1 MREKLRKLKEKIKTR
16 FWRTVN
22 YLQDLI
28 ANRPE
33 VVVAFLGLMA
43 TIARSLLKMHHN
55 YNLNKRVKDEKELKT
70 CYYYDK
76 RHGHYVKT
84 IRPLTGKELL
94 ELDKRYKK
102 GESYSEILSSMK
114 LLR

>member
-1 MREKLRKLKEKIKTR
+1 MREKLRKLKEEIKTK
-16 FWRTVN
+16 FWRVVN

-28 ANRPE
+28 VNRPE
-33 VVVAFLGLMA
+33 VVVAFIGFFA
-43 TIARSLLKMHHN
+43 TILRGTLKMAHN

-84 IRPLTGKELL
+84 IRPLTGRELL
-94 ELDKRYKK
+94 ELDRRYKK